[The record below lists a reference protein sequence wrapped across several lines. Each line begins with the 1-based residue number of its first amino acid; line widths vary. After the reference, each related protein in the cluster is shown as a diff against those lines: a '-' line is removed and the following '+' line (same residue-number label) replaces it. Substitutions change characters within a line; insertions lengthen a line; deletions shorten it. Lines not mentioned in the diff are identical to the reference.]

1 MRRFRG
7 RRRLAKRTT
16 AWIPGVT
23 SYDAVAGVSNRLV
36 ALTTA
41 GFTTAN
47 LWGSAIVL
55 VANSD
60 LPARGGEGA
69 VLTRVVGRLGFTDG
83 RRDAGAGNAAAGFQM
98 RVAVVQGSQIAG
110 TNTILA
116 DELVTGV
123 GMGKENILF
132 ETDVVVPATAR
143 GATGGG
149 FDTAFASG
157 PFWTDFNVRAKRRVT
172 EDAPIL
178 LWFQTVFPAAD
189 VTIDFRL
196 FGGLRILMQKPR

>member
-1 MRRFRG
+1 MRRGRSRFRSK
-7 RRRLAKRTT
+7 RRTNWITGLTT
-16 AWIPGVT
+16 YDTGVAAT
-23 SYDAVAGVSNRLV
+23 ASRLV
-36 ALTTA
+36 TLTTA
-41 GFTTAN
+41 GFTTGN
-47 LWGSAIVL
+47 IWGSAIVL
-55 VANSD
+55 VANTD
-60 LPARGGEGA
+60 LPEAGGEDS
-69 VLTRVVGRLGFTDG
+69 VCTRVVGRLGFLEG
-83 RRDAGAGNAAAGFQM
+83 RRDSGAGNAATGFQM

-132 ETDVVVPATAR
+132 ETDVVVSATAR

-149 FDTAFASG
+149 FDTAFVSG

-178 LWFQTVFPAAD
+178 LWFQTCFPTAD
-189 VTIDFRL
+189 VNVDFRM
-196 FGGLRILMQKPR
+196 FGGLRLLMTHPR